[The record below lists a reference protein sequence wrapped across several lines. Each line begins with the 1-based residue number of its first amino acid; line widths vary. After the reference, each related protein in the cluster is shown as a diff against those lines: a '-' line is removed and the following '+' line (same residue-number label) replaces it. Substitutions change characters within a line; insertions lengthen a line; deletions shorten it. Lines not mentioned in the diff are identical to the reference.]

1 MAKKRASRKPSGIN
15 DNINDFLDRRE
26 VKKYGQRI
34 DRTYNEAAYMP
45 GDLSKAL
52 RAKMAADRF
61 VRSRVS
67 ETKTP
72 ALRRGPVEDL
82 MGNPLRPSSKPMQG
96 SAKMRNQNPPVVYPK
111 APVKASPIS
120 GRTVE
125 YGTRSMLQ
133 GLRNWIA
140 GGGGSRLTGR

>member
-1 MAKKRASRKPSGIN
+1 MAKKRASAKPSGIN

-45 GDLSKAL
+45 GDMSKAL
-52 RAKMAADRF
+52 RTKMAADRF
-61 VRSRVS
+61 
-67 ETKTP
+67 
-72 ALRRGPVEDL
+72 L
-82 MGNPLRPSSKPMQG
+82 
-96 SAKMRNQNPPVVYPK
+96 
-111 APVKASPIS
+111 S

-125 YGTRSMLQ
+125 SGTRSMLE
-133 GLRNWIA
+133 GLKGWIR